1 VRFSKFFIPTLRE
14 APAEAEAASH
24 ILMLRAGYVR
34 QLASGLYIYLPLA
47 WRVMNRIQRIIREE
61 MDAIG
66 AQEISMPGLHPADIW
81 QKTGRWSDIG
91 DEMFRLK
98 DRGGRDMCLGM
109 THEEIITWL
118 ASIEIRSYRQLPQMW
133 YQMQTKF
140 RDEARP
146 KSGILRTREFIM
158 KDSYSFDRDEDGLAV
173 SYQKHADAYHK
184 IYERCGLKFYQVQ
197 SDPGMM
203 GGAAAHEFM
212 ASSPAGEDTIV
223 LCKKCGYAANTELA
237 LSIPPPQKLKVDENP
252 PTPPFVKGG
261 NLESPPLEKG
271 DVGGLLEDIPTPN
284 KRTVTEVSSF
294 LKADPSYFIKSLLLI
309 GKDGP
314 FLALVRGDQE
324 LHEKKLAKVV
334 GEFRTAQKDEVK
346 SILGVGAGFI
356 GPHNNPLKKIA
367 DISLK
372 DGIYI
377 SGANKEGFHTKGI
390 KPDVH
395 FKAEWRDIHVAQPG
409 DTCAKCGE
417 EITLEKAIEIGNI
430 FQLGT
435 KYSQPLKAV
444 FLDENGMERPIIMG
458 SYGIG
463 PARIAAAA
471 VEQNNDKD
479 GIIWPQSIAPFDVEI
494 IPLDMG
500 DREIQET
507 AETIYNDLSGEGF
520 EVLMD
525 DRDERPGIKF
535 KDADLIGIPYQ
546 IVIGKKGLKE
556 GIVELK
562 VRKTKQ
568 AERVAPSDVTANIKA
583 LCRR

>member
-1 VRFSKFFIPTLRE
+1 MKFSKFFIPTLRE
-14 APAEAEAASH
+14 APAEAEAISH

-47 WRVMNRIQRIIREE
+47 WRVMNRIQKIIREE
-61 MDAIG
+61 MDSIG

-98 DRGGRDMCLGM
+98 DRGDRDMCLGM

-118 ASIEIRSYRQLPQMW
+118 ASMEVHSYRQLPQMW

-158 KDSYSFDRDEDGLAV
+158 KDSYSFDRDEEGLAV
-173 SYQKHADAYHK
+173 SYQKHAEAYHK

-212 ASSPAGEDTIV
+212 APSPAGEDTIV
-223 LCKKCGYAANTELA
+223 LCNKCGYAANTELA
-237 LSIPPPQKLKVDENP
+237 LSVPSVGAIHEW
-252 PTPPFVKGG
+252 
-261 NLESPPLEKG
+261 PLQG
-271 DVGGLLEDIPTPN
+271 DLEDISTPN

-324 LHEKKLAKVV
+324 LHEKKLAKIA
-334 GEFRTAQKDEVK
+334 GEFRQAQKDEVK
-346 SILGVGAGFI
+346 NILGVEAGFI
-356 GPHNNPLKKIA
+356 GPHNNPLRKIG
-367 DISLK
+367 DICLK

-377 SGANKEGFHTKGI
+377 SGANKEGFHTKGV
-390 KPDVH
+390 KPGVH
-395 FKAEWRDIHVAQPG
+395 FEAEWHDIHVAHAG
-409 DTCAKCGE
+409 DTCAKCGA
-417 EITLEKAIEIGNI
+417 EIMLEKAIEIGNI

-444 FLDENGMERPIIMG
+444 FLDENGMEKPIIMG

-479 GIIWPQSIAPFDVEI
+479 GIIWPLSIAPFDVEI

-500 DREIQET
+500 DKEIQET
-507 AETIYNDLSGEGF
+507 AEMIYSDLSGEGL
-520 EVLMD
+520 EILMD

-546 IVIGKKGLKE
+546 IIIGKKGLKE

-562 VRKTKQ
+562 SRRTKQ
-568 AERVAPSDVTANIKA
+568 AERIAPSDVVKRAKELSA
-583 LCRR
+583 ER